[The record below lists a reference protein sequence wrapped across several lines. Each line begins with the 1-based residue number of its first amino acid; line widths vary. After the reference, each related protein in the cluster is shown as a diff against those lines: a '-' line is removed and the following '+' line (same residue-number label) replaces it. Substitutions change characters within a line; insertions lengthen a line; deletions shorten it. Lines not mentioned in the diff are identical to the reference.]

1 MTEHREKEPDLGRL
15 DAVDDSPTNV
25 ASLRTERSEPDPA
38 PPLSVAPGLT
48 SRDQPAPSPS
58 TEDGGE
64 PGNSLRR
71 AREAAGMDIAALAS
85 RINLGRGTL
94 EDLEA
99 NRFEHMPPAYVRG
112 YLRSC
117 ARELGVDADP
127 WILAFERHGLSDPE
141 LRAVATRPGRSSQ
154 PRRTRGIYWLTFL
167 LILLLLGLGAYSW
180 TDHNGMSLL
189 PSLDPGAPEDAA
201 SGAASPRAPGATPS
215 TPPNRERTG
224 VPEPSPGH
232 RSEVATPRP
241 ETREGGTTNGST
253 QAGSEGDAASAE
265 RIVTPDALT
274 ETLAAASDSGADEGT
289 ASDDAAATSAATPLS
304 QANPETSTPAAVSDE
319 PVLALEFSSTSWVE
333 VRDAAGEVVLSG
345 ILSAGDREELR
356 LQLPA
361 RVVLGNAAGV
371 SLQLDGEPVDIQ
383 PHVRDDRTARFD
395 LEG

>member
-1 MTEHREKEPDLGRL
+1 MTEHRDKEPDLGRL
-15 DAVDDSPTNV
+15 DEVDDSPTNV
-25 ASLRTERSEPDPA
+25 ASLRTERIEPDPA
-38 PPLSVAPGLT
+38 PPPLSVAPGLT
-48 SRDQPAPSPS
+48 SRDQPPPSS
-58 TEDGGE
+58 TTEDGDE

-71 AREAAGMDIAALAS
+71 AREAAGMDMAALAS

-99 NRFEHMPPAYVRG
+99 NRFGHMPPAYVRG

-141 LRAVATRPGRSSQ
+141 LRAVATRSPRSSQ
-154 PRRTRGIYWLTFL
+154 PRRNRGIYWLTSL

-180 TDHNGMSLL
+180 TDHNGMRLL
-189 PSLDPGAPEDAA
+189 PSLDPGAAEE
-201 SGAASPRAPGATPS
+201 AASPETSAATPS
-215 TPPNRERTG
+215 TPPDPETAA
-224 VPEPSPGH
+224 VPETSPG
-232 RSEVATPRP
+232 PRP
-241 ETREGGTTNGST
+241 EVDTTRTEAPEGGAANTST
-253 QAGSEGDAASAE
+253 QAGAEGDAASAE
-265 RIVTPDALT
+265 RTVMPDALT
-274 ETLAAASDSGADEGT
+274 ETLAAGSDSGADEVTTSG
-289 ASDDAAATSAATPLS
+289 DAAAAASATTPLT
-304 QANPETSTPAAVSDE
+304 QAPRETSTPTAGSGE

-345 ILSAGDREELR
+345 IFSAGDREELR

-371 SLQLDGEPVDIQ
+371 SLQLAGEPVDIQ